1 MPEQPC
7 PNCGRLNRSGAR
19 FCASCRLA
27 LPRSEQSAPIST
39 GPPCPNCRAAN
50 PPSAKFCNACGAA
63 LPSAAQRPAG
73 ATGALSLHAT
83 LHNGRYVVE
92 GLLGK
97 GGMGA
102 VYKVRDTHLQNKRWA
117 IKEMSTAGL
126 LTTEELRQGVEAF
139 RREAAMLAHLNHRNL
154 PKVIDNFEESGR
166 EYLVMELVEGQTLSA
181 MLGKGSKPLRVDQV
195 VAWGEQLCD
204 VLGYL
209 HSQRPAIIFRDLKPD
224 NIMVDKDGVVKLIDF
239 GIARHFTPGKKVDTT
254 AFGTT
259 GYAPPEQYGKGQT
272 DARSDVY
279 ALAATLHHLLTQ
291 RDPSQDPFNFP
302 PARQLNPNVPD
313 DLSVALQKALAH
325 SPADRWMSMADF
337 RRALRAPAQA
347 QPGPAPVA
355 MPLAT
360 PARPASPV
368 APPAPIVPTRTASPP
383 AQAQPVDRRRAGWLA
398 YLIVVGGLSAASV
411 LFHSPNTFGTLQGL
425 TGDGALSNLL
435 YLTLIWIAPV
445 LAYLL
450 TRRPLAAFLVFSIG
464 WWLGVLGSTTDLGDE
479 MLQNALITAGAL
491 EVTFLLSG
499 YRTRGVLVGIVAAV
513 LGAIAG
519 MALLIIRNQY
529 APSAGELVVAL
540 LAGLVGGALA
550 ALLATILGRG

>member
-1 MPEQPC
+1 MGQ
-7 PNCGRLNRSGAR
+7 SGP
-19 FCASCRLA
+19 ASANL
-27 LPRSEQSAPIST
+27 T
-39 GPPCPNCRAAN
+39 CPNCRAAN
-50 PPSAKFCNACGAA
+50 SATARFCNACGVA
-63 LPSAAQRPAG
+63 LQPTEQRPKG

-126 LTTEELRQGVEAF
+126 LTTEDLRGGVEAF

-154 PKVIDNFEESGR
+154 PKVIDNFEENGR

-181 MLGKGSKPLRVDQV
+181 MLAKGSKPLRVDQV

-224 NIMVDKDGVVKLIDF
+224 NIMVDNDGVVKLIDF
-239 GIARHFTPGKKVDTT
+239 GIARHFTPGKTKDTVP
-254 AFGTT
+254 FGTA

-313 DLSVALQKALAH
+313 GLSAALQKALSH
-325 SPADRWMSMADF
+325 SPADRWSTMSDF
-337 RRALRAPAQA
+337 RKALRAPAQV
-347 QPGPAPVA
+347 QSGPTPAVMPVALPARPAPPVA
-355 MPLAT
+355 MPVPFAAPRPAPPPVQAT
-360 PARPASPV
+360 PG
-368 APPAPIVPTRTASPP
+368 
-383 AQAQPVDRRRAGWLA
+383 DRRRAGWLA
-398 YLIVVGGLSAASV
+398 YLIVVGGLAAASV
-411 LFHSPNTFGTLQGL
+411 LFHSPDLFASLQEL

-435 YLTLIWIAPV
+435 YLTLIWMAPV

-450 TRRPLAAFLVFSIG
+450 TRRPLAAFLVFSVG
-464 WWLGVLGSTTDLGDE
+464 WWLGVLGSMTDLGDE
-479 MLQNALITAGAL
+479 MLQNALITAAVL
-491 EVTFLLSG
+491 EATFLLSG
-499 YRTRGVLVGIVAAV
+499 YRTRGVLVGIGAAV
-513 LGAIAG
+513 FVAIAG

-529 APSAGELVVAL
+529 APNAGDLVVAL